1 MTLSMIMV
9 GQILLSVPVLL
20 IRAKQSVISL
30 PLALFLFAN
39 GTLVMLPIVSTYFP
53 NGYQLYSALAFPALF
68 VLCPSLW
75 FYVEG
80 ITAEKPWRLNLKQ
93 ARHFILLWPALL
105 ISIMMLLLPHD
116 MHTAIFI
123 DDAEVS
129 GPYAITLMVSILTII
144 LLWLGQCVYTIY
156 RIIRRLITFRQQLK
170 NVFSNNDDK
179 ELNWINWLMF
189 VVISAWLFS
198 LATLFSSSLFDNL
211 LFNLRTESLLSLLL
225 IWSLAHFGLQQK
237 PIFTEYYE
245 QCHDEH
251 CNDETNANLALEESS
266 ESKCNKSKNH
276 VSDNEDK
283 TENEHKG
290 KSDNK
295 SASEPAK
302 KYQRSALSKEQATR
316 IADKINNVM
325 KNDKLYLDA
334 SLSLQKL
341 ASHVAISP
349 NYISQTLNE
358 TLSANFFDFVNQ
370 WRIEAAKPKIIA
382 NKNTVLDIALEVGFN
397 ARSSFYKA
405 FKQETGQTPSEYRK
419 QFKG

>member
-1 MTLSMIMV
+1 MTDPIVMTLSMIMV

-20 IRAKQSVISL
+20 TRAKKSVICL

-39 GTLVMLPIVSTYFP
+39 GALAMEPVVSTYFP
-53 NGYQLYSALAFPALF
+53 NWYQLYSALAFPALF
-68 VLCPSLW
+68 VLAPSLW

-80 ITAEKPWRLNLKQ
+80 ITAEKPWQLNSTQ
-93 ARHFILLWPALL
+93 ARHFVLLWPAIL
-105 ISIMMLLLPHD
+105 ISVVMMFLPKD

-123 DDAEVS
+123 DDADLS
-129 GPYAITLMVSILTII
+129 DPLTCTLMVSILIII

-156 RIIRRLITFRQQLK
+156 RIIHRLVAYRQQLK

-189 VVISAWLFS
+189 VAISAWLFS

-211 LFNLRTESLLSLLL
+211 LFNLRTESLLLLLL

-237 PIFTEYYE
+237 PVLTEYNE
-245 QCHDEH
+245 KNNLNSTLNNESVSETVLDIES
-251 CNDETNANLALEESS
+251 NDNQSGTTPES
-266 ESKCNKSKNH
+266 
-276 VSDNEDK
+276 
-283 TENEHKG
+283 
-290 KSDNK
+290 
-295 SASEPAK
+295 PK
-302 KYQRSALSKEQATR
+302 KYQRSALSVEQSTR
-316 IADKINNVM
+316 IAGKINNVM
-325 KNDKLYLDA
+325 ENDKLYLDS

-341 ASHVAISP
+341 ANHVAISP

-419 QFKG
+419 QLEKT

>member
-20 IRAKQSVISL
+20 SRVKKSLIYL
-30 PLALFLFAN
+30 PLALFLLAN
-39 GTLVMLPIVSTYFP
+39 GALAMLPMVSENFP
-53 NGYQLYSALAFPALF
+53 NSYQLYSALAFPALF
-68 VLCPSLW
+68 VLCPALW

-80 ITAEKPWRLNLKQ
+80 ITAEKPWRFNSKK

-105 ISIMMLLLPHD
+105 ISLMMLLLPND

-123 DDAEVS
+123 DDADVAD
-129 GPYAITLMVSILTII
+129 PFAITLMISILTII

-156 RIIRRLITFRQQLK
+156 LITRRLITFRQQLK

-179 ELNWINWLMF
+179 KLNWINWLMF
-189 VVISAWLFS
+189 VAISAWLFT

-237 PIFTEYYE
+237 PILAEYYE
-245 QCHDEH
+245 HCHDKERDDQH
-251 CNDETNANLALEESS
+251 SDDETCANLALEQNNQ
-266 ESKCNKSKNH
+266 SKKSKN
-276 VSDNEDK
+276 
-283 TENEHKG
+283 ENTT
-290 KSDNK
+290 
-295 SASEPAK
+295 AQAK
-302 KYQRSALSKEQATR
+302 KYQRSALSKEQAKR

-358 TLSANFFDFVNQ
+358 TLSINFFDFVNQ

-382 NKNTVLDIALEVGFN
+382 NENTVLHIALEVGFN

-419 QFKG
+419 NFKG